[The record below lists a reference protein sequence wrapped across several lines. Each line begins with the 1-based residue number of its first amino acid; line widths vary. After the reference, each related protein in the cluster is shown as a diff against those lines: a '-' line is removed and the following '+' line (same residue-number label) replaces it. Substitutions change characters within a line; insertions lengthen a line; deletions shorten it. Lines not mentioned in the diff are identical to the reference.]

1 MGFPES
7 LSNKVLCKAQAC
19 RQHDGSERWLMRSQ
33 AFLCE
38 GEFSCCIGISLHI
51 FLVVLMAIFINFA
64 IPKAALTFLH
74 LMKCVCLYLDSDI
87 LYYVLA
93 GFAEE

>member
-1 MGFPES
+1 M
-7 LSNKVLCKAQAC
+7 AQHC
-19 RQHDGSERWLMRSQ
+19 GSALWLMRSQ

-38 GEFSCCIGISLHI
+38 GEISCCIGISLNI
-51 FLVVLMAIFINFA
+51 FLVVLMAMFINFA

-74 LMKCVCLYLDSDI
+74 LMKCVCLYLDSDV

-93 GFAEE
+93 GLTEE